1 MLHYSFIIYYL
12 FLYYWMLFPL
22 GCSTATTPSSL
33 KPLKT
38 YQRRAIQGTTHAL
51 QVLNNDILVTI
62 KTVLYSVTKRVAVFC
77 NYMQM
82 KGVLAISYV
91 NSILDTLTNRGAE
104 HRMHITKSNDGRH
117 DSEIVD
123 GRHDSEIVDGHHDSE
138 IVDGHH
144 ESEIVHES
152 VEKEKSVDDRAWTSD
167 DVGQGPLLLLEQYDK
182 GGEEYLFELFCKYSK
197 LLLVFLLSA
206 GIIAI
211 TYFFAMMNLNFHVL
225 LL

>member
-1 MLHYSFIIYYL
+1 MLRYSFIIYYL

-22 GCSTATTPSSL
+22 GCCTATTPSSL

-62 KTVLYSVTKRVAVFC
+62 KIALYSVTKRVAVFC

-104 HRMHITKSNDGRH
+104 HRMHITKSNEGC
-117 DSEIVD
+117 
-123 GRHDSEIVDGHHDSE
+123 HDSEIVDGHHESE
-138 IVDGHH
+138 IVHGHH

-152 VEKEKSVDDRAWTSD
+152 VEKEKSVDDTAWTSD

-182 GGEEYLFELFCKYSK
+182 GGEEHLFELFCKYSK